1 MVINPLQTILLVVI
15 ILLAGY
21 IIYLQLLLVRKN
33 NLVESIVSKLA
44 NLEKSLDVEEIKR
57 FLNEIR
63 SLTVRP
69 ALHEDKL
76 FDDSII
82 NFILGQDRDSKIF
95 IHYTR
100 DENDAKNI
108 LKEGFRYVESFY
120 KTALPITNDRLDLM
134 IKHNNKKYYGN
145 FIIVIGISNGLIHHY
160 SAELENAGLNEYTF
174 ENVLTTTPPL
184 KDENADIEYL
194 LPPQY
199 VKGYLNYRTG
209 EIFSN
214 PLFDPR
220 FISPGFEE
228 NINMLKF
235 KKTKFRF

>member
-108 LKEGFRYVESFY
+108 HIWRAKNFPREIAWLFSG
-120 KTALPITNDRLDLM
+120 DRLSDLQTVRG
-134 IKHNNKKYYGN
+134 KDAGQRDGL
-145 FIIVIGISNGLIHHY
+145 GIQ
-160 SAELENAGLNEYTF
+160 SAVCQTSQRLF
-174 ENVLTTTPPL
+174 QP
-184 KDENADIEYL
+184 
-194 LPPQY
+194 
-199 VKGYLNYRTG
+199 G
-209 EIFSN
+209 ESY
-214 PLFDPR
+214 
-220 FISPGFEE
+220 
-228 NINMLKF
+228 
-235 KKTKFRF
+235 